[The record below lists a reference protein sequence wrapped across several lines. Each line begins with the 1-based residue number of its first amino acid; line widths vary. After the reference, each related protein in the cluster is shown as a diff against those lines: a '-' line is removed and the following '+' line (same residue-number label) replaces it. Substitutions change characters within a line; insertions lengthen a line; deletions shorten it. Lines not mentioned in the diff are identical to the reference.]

1 MNTTGAILAGG
12 KSTRMKFH
20 KAFAEIK
27 GRLVIEIIID
37 KFSRYFEE
45 TIIISNEPHLFHQ
58 YGLPVYSDIY
68 PYLGPVAGIHTA
80 LERAVFDPV
89 YVLGCDM
96 PFINMKMVDHM
107 VGLIGDHDCVLTRM
121 NSMLQPTA
129 AAYSKQC
136 LPIFQRYLEN
146 ERLKLTRIVEEEMD
160 SLIIDEQDLKLFGPL
175 HEQLFNVND
184 PQALEHARSMAGRL
198 LK

>member
-27 GRLVIEIIID
+27 GRLVIEIIIE
-37 KFSRYFEE
+37 KFTQYFEE
-45 TIIISNEPHLFHQ
+45 TIIISNEPHLFHRF
-58 YGLPVYSDIY
+58 GLPVYSDIY

-89 YVLGCDM
+89 FVLGCDM

-107 VGLIGDHDCVLTRM
+107 IGLLGDFDSVVAKM
-121 NSMLQPTA
+121 NSSLQPTA
-129 AAYSKQC
+129 AVYSKSC
-136 LPIFQRYLEN
+136 IPIFQRYLEN
-146 ERLKLTRIVEEEMD
+146 ERLKLTRIVEEDMK
-160 SLIIDEQDLKLFGPL
+160 SLIIGEQDLSLFGPL

-184 PQALEHARSMAGRL
+184 PQALEHARNMAGRL
-198 LK
+198 L

>member
-27 GRLVIEIIID
+27 GKLVIEIIID
-37 KFSRYFEE
+37 KFTQYFEE
-45 TIIISNEPHLFHQ
+45 TIIISNEPYLFHRF
-58 YGLPVYSDIY
+58 GLPVYSDIY

-96 PFINMKMVDHM
+96 PFINMKMVDYM
-107 VGLIGDHDCVLTRM
+107 IGLIGDYDTVVTRM
-121 NSMLQPTA
+121 NSALQPTA
-129 AAYSKQC
+129 AVYSKQC
-136 LPIFQRYLEN
+136 VPIFQEYLEN
-146 ERLKLTRIVEEEMD
+146 ERLKLTRIVEEEMN
-160 SLIIDEQDLKLFGPL
+160 SLIIDEDQLKLFGPL
-175 HEQLFNVND
+175 NEQLFNVND
-184 PQALEHARSMAGRL
+184 PQALEHARNMAGRL
-198 LK
+198 L